1 MFVKQM
7 PITIH
12 ERTGETVKTHFASLP
27 EKETVFGIQRKRGS
41 QAGQVVPN
49 RVSAARLYAPAQ
61 HRHRPWPPPLE
72 QGKPVV
78 LSHLFSPPAPVGV
91 GARRRLFYLF
101 TLPHY
106 LFPFIRRD
114 RYGPAFL

>member
-41 QAGQVVPN
+41 RG
-49 RVSAARLYAPAQ
+49 
-61 HRHRPWPPPLE
+61 
-72 QGKPVV
+72 G
-78 LSHLFSPPAPVGV
+78 
-91 GARRRLFYLF
+91 
-101 TLPHY
+101 
-106 LFPFIRRD
+106 
-114 RYGPAFL
+114 

>member
-41 QAGQVVPN
+41 RGGQVVPN
-49 RVSAARLYAPAQ
+49 RLSAARLYAPIEHQ
-61 HRHRPWPPPLE
+61 PRPRWTTWAE

-78 LSHLFSPPAPVGV
+78 LPDLFSPPARAGITAWFGGRPQAAPTKT
-91 GARRRLFYLF
+91 ARVWM
-101 TLPHY
+101 
-106 LFPFIRRD
+106 
-114 RYGPAFL
+114 G